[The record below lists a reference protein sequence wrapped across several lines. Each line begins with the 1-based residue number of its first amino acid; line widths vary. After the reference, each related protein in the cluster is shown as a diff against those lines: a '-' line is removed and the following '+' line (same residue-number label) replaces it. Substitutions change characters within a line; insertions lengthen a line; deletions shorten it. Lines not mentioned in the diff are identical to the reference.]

1 MFHRIAEADAARSL
15 AMLLCSWYC
24 SAEVGFY
31 SCMLPSSSCFSCLL
45 HICYYFV
52 LVGSVWLRCLRRA
65 QTVWFFCVS
74 CMCARNKHNV
84 WFFSCN
90 MRIEYSLRFYWV
102 APYLLILVAG
112 ALTCI
117 LHQVLHVW
125 LVTVVASDQS
135 LSCYLGH
142 PNTGHHAA
150 FLSLAK
156 VSLCAR
162 CRRLKAPRI
171 IKDCFISNFSPVCNR
186 HVI

>member
-1 MFHRIAEADAARSL
+1 MGAALCLMFHRIAEADAARSL

-52 LVGSVWLRCLRRA
+52 LVGSVWLRCLCRA

-90 MRIEYSLRFYWV
+90 MRVEYSLRFYWV
-102 APYLLILVAG
+102 APYLSILVAG

-117 LHQVLHVW
+117 LHHPSFTCVVGDIGLVW
-125 LVTVVASDQS
+125 FTLRYSIIQEN
-135 LSCYLGH
+135 L
-142 PNTGHHAA
+142 
-150 FLSLAK
+150 
-156 VSLCAR
+156 LC
-162 CRRLKAPRI
+162 
-171 IKDCFISNFSPVCNR
+171 IK
-186 HVI
+186 

>member
-52 LVGSVWLRCLRRA
+52 LVGSVWLRCLCRA

-135 LSCYLGH
+135 LPCYLGH

-156 VSLCAR
+156 VSRFVRVAGGWKLQE
-162 CRRLKAPRI
+162 
-171 IKDCFISNFSPVCNR
+171 
-186 HVI
+186 